1 MDTLTGTVE
10 RITYYNAENGY
21 TVLRLR
27 PSRPIAGMGRDGL
40 MTVVGNLP
48 EVSPGEHLELTGR
61 WKTHSQY
68 GRQFV
73 AETCRQTLPASADG
87 IRRYLGSGLVRG
99 IGSGMAKRIVD
110 VFGAQTLEILDRAPH
125 RLREVPGIGPKRTA
139 RLQEAWEAQKH
150 IRHIMLFLHEH
161 GITTGLAVKIY
172 KAYGDDALE
181 VVRNDPYRLAADIHG
196 VGFKTADKVARA
208 LGLPEDHP
216 SRLQAGLVYALN
228 KAAEDGHTFLP
239 REALLAQAAE
249 LLGQPAEALEA
260 PLAALEADG
269 RVVVENVPLPQV
281 RLAGGGGAAEAQAPY
296 LAAGVFLPAFHTAET
311 GIAERLK
318 ALLEAPS
325 RLPRGAPPSLPPELT
340 ATQANAVQTALTRAV
355 TVLTGGPGTGKTTTV
370 RALIAALEARR
381 VRYALAAPTGRAA
394 QRLAEATDREAA
406 TVHRLLAYKPG
417 QGFGYHPANPL
428 PVEFLVVDEA
438 SMLDTTLTYHLL
450 GALSPGTHLLLVG
463 DVDQLPSVGAG
474 DVLREIIAFPA
485 VATVRLETIFR
496 QAADSLIITNAHRI
510 NRGEMPVFPKNARDF
525 FLFPAR
531 DPQEAA
537 DWVVEV
543 VTKRIPRRFGLH
555 APREIQVIAP
565 MYRGPAGVHAL
576 NARLQAAL
584 NPPAAGK
591 AERALFG
598 QVFRVGDWV
607 MQTQNNY
614 DYDVF
619 NGDLGEIVAL
629 DGVQQRLVVAF
640 GGHRVAYDWSEA
652 DQLVLAYAISVHKAQ
667 GAEFPAVV
675 VPMVTQH
682 YMLLQRNL
690 LYTAVTRA
698 KQLCVLVG
706 QKRAIALAVRNE
718 KARVRYT
725 ALRHFLESSGKA
737 R

>member
-1 MDTLTGTVE
+1 MDVLTGTVE

-40 MTVVGNLP
+40 ITVVGNLP

-68 GRQFV
+68 GRQFA
-73 AETCRQTLPASADG
+73 AETCRQTLPASAEG

-99 IGSGMAKRIVD
+99 IGPGMAKRIVD
-110 VFGAQTLEILDRAPH
+110 VFGAHTLEILDRAPH

-172 KAYGDDALE
+172 KTYGDDALE

-249 LLGQPAEALEA
+249 LLGQSAEALEA

-281 RLAGGGGAAEAQAPY
+281 RLAGKGGVAEAQAPY

-325 RLPRGAPPSLPPELT
+325 RLPRGALPSLPAELT
-340 ATQANAVQTALTRAV
+340 APQASAVQTALTRAV

-406 TVHRLLAYKPG
+406 TVHRLLGYKPG

-450 GALSPGTHLLLVG
+450 GALAPGTHLLLVG

-629 DGVQQRLVVAF
+629 DSVQQRLVVDF

-682 YMLLQRNL
+682 YMMLQRNL

-698 KQLCVLVG
+698 KRLCVLVG
-706 QKRAIALAVRNE
+706 QKRAIALAVKNTN
-718 KARVRYT
+718 ARQRFT
-725 ALRHFLESSGKA
+725 ALRHFLE

>member
-1 MDTLTGTVE
+1 MPTLRGTVE

-27 PSRPIAGMGRDGL
+27 PARPTAGAGRDGL
-40 MTVVGNLP
+40 VTVVGNLP
-48 EVSPGEHLELTGR
+48 EVSPGEHLELTGQ
-61 WKTHSQY
+61 WKSHSRY
-68 GRQFV
+68 GRQFL
-73 AETCRQTLPASADG
+73 AETCRQTLPATAEG
-87 IRRYLGSGLVRG
+87 IRRYLGSGLVKG
-99 IGSGMAKRIVD
+99 IGPGLAERIVG
-110 VFGAQTLEILDRAPH
+110 VFGARTLEVLDRQPH
-125 RLREVPGIGPKRTA
+125 RLREVPGIGPKRAA
-139 RLQEAWEAQKH
+139 RLREAWEAQKH

-172 KAYGDDALE
+172 KAYGDEALQI
-181 VVRNDPYRLAADIHG
+181 VQNDPYRLAADIHG

-216 SRLQAGLVYALN
+216 SRLQAGLVYALG
-228 KAAEDGHTFLP
+228 KAAEEGHTFLP
-239 REALLAQAAE
+239 REALLSQAAE
-249 LLGQPAEALEA
+249 LLGQPTEALEA
-260 PLAALEADG
+260 ALEALEADG
-269 RVVVENVPLPQV
+269 RVVMETVPLPRV
-281 RLAGGGGAAEAQAPY
+281 RLAGGRGVAEAE
-296 LAAGVFLPAFHTAET
+296 AAYRTTGVYLPAFHTAET
-311 GIAERLK
+311 GIAERLC

-325 RLPRGAPPSLPPELT
+325 RLPRRARPPLPADLT
-340 ATQANAVQTALTRAV
+340 AQQARAV
-355 TVLTGGPGTGKTTTV
+355 RAALASPVSVLTGGPGTGKTTTV
-370 RALIAALEARR
+370 RALIGVLEAWH
-381 VRYALAAPTGRAA
+381 VPYALAAPTGRAA
-394 QRLAEATDREAA
+394 QRLAEATGREAS
-406 TVHRLLAYKPG
+406 TIHRLLGYKPG
-417 QGFGYHPANPL
+417 QGFKHSPEAPL
-428 PVEFLVVDEA
+428 PVAFLVVDEA
-438 SMLDTTLTYHLL
+438 SMLDTVLAYHLL
-450 GALSPGTHLLLVG
+450 GALAPGTHLLLVG

-474 DVLREIIAFPA
+474 DVLREIIAHPRVPA
-485 VATVRLETIFR
+485 TRLETIFR
-496 QAADSLIITNAHRI
+496 QAAGSSIITNAHRI
-510 NRGEMPVFPKNARDF
+510 NRGEMPLFPKDARDF

-531 DPQEAA
+531 DAQEAA

-543 VTKRIPRRFGLH
+543 VTTRIPRRFGLR

-591 AERALFG
+591 AERALLG

-607 MQTQNNY
+607 MQTRNNY
-614 DYDVF
+614 DHDVF
-619 NGDLGEIVAL
+619 NGDLGEVIAI
-629 DGVQQRLVVAF
+629 DAVQQRLVVDF

-675 VPMVTQH
+675 VPLVTQH
-682 YMLLQRNL
+682 YVMLQRNL

-725 ALRHFLESSGKA
+725 ALRHFLAGAASA
-737 R
+737 